1 MPCYT
6 NVNCRESKNSYLQS
20 CSVRLSFSVQFKVVH
35 HDLSSWDCTS
45 RCCIWPW
52 NPPIAL
58 NLWWYATSLI
68 ASMSFESAFLLR
80 PTFSVKSPTYWI
92 RVYKWVTLQW
102 VSHRRKVFTQQGN
115 TYLGWIVRSHWSNQ
129 MKGNVFEYIGGIE
142 RCISQS
148 LSGSLLA
155 KSKTEIGAM
164 SQRAVNLDWALW
176 EIIAFPFIVVSEM
189 QPSYCYLRKVS
200 RFHFDKICKL
210 IYVEKKK
217 LMVKKNKFL
226 TSFNAAW
233 LFLPSN
239 CHNQSC
245 ILLIL
250 YFKDVSI
257 VICCRHI

>member
-1 MPCYT
+1 MICLLEI
-6 NVNCRESKNSYLQS
+6 VI
-20 CSVRLSFSVQFKVVH
+20 
-35 HDLSSWDCTS
+35 TS

-52 NPPIAL
+52 NPSTAL
-58 NLWWYATSLI
+58 NLWRYATSLI

-80 PTFSVKSPTYWI
+80 STFSVKSPTGESYWI

-102 VSHRRKVFTQQGN
+102 VSHRRKVFTQHGN

-142 RCISQS
+142 RCICQS

-176 EIIAFPFIVVSEM
+176 EMIAFPFLVVSEM
-189 QPSYCYLRKVS
+189 QPSYCYLRTVS

-217 LMVKKNKFL
+217 K
-226 TSFNAAW
+226 T
-233 LFLPSN
+233 
-239 CHNQSC
+239 
-245 ILLIL
+245 
-250 YFKDVSI
+250 
-257 VICCRHI
+257 